1 MIIIRLYRIQVE
13 TPRFIGIHPALKVV
27 PPAKLPETGREDM
40 IDTVTPSWRK
50 TASRLS
56 HMGWD
61 EFQTRVQQEVSKRLD
76 LALYRA
82 GRHPGPVEDLSD
94 CGCSGPA
101 RFFFSQE
108 EIVGRT
114 RLLQTYLPSE
124 VEALVGEADEICQHR
139 FRLLGYENLD
149 YGADI
154 DWHLDAVHGKRA
166 PLKPWFKIQFLDFDE
181 VGDHKITWE
190 LNRHQHLVT
199 LAKAWRLTG
208 QEKYVVE
215 LVKQWYA
222 WQIANPYPIGI
233 NWGSSLEV
241 AFRSLS
247 WIWAGALIAGCP
259 VVPETFKTDLLNALA
274 LNGRYIE
281 KYLST
286 YFSPNTHLLGE
297 AVALFFIGTLCP
309 QIESGERWRSE
320 GWRIV
325 LQEAE
330 RQVRSDGVYFE
341 QSLYYHVY
349 ALDFFLHA
357 RLLAARNGMEIPAS
371 FDQVLG
377 KMLNVL
383 RAVSQTGPPDSFGD
397 DDGGRLFNPRRNRA
411 EHLIDPLAIGAAMFQ
426 REELKASAKLTE
438 ESIWLFG
445 ERGVSFL
452 AKGQSAPLTIAS
464 VSFPAGGIY
473 VMASSGKSEQQMAID
488 AGPQGI
494 GHSGHGH
501 ADALSVRIS
510 LNGGRWLV
518 DPGAFGYMGKERNL
532 FRGTEAHSTLRVD
545 GVDQAVPEGPFAWS
559 SLPTVQV
566 DRWIEGK
573 TFTLFAGNHT
583 GYSRLPDP
591 VLHRRFIV
599 HLHDSFWLVRDVVEG
614 RETHPLE
621 ISWHFAADLE
631 VAQFGQSFIA
641 QSERAV
647 RLALLPMQDSG
658 WNSELKS
665 GLVSPAY
672 GKNEPA
678 AVVVSSARV
687 QLPIEH
693 ATLIAPLLHASD
705 EPGTLRSIS
714 TPEDSA
720 SSGVHAY
727 RYDGLGK
734 SHLLIFAES
743 DHSWSFGP
751 WTSDARFVYCGME
764 DNRITHFILCDGSLA
779 TLKGKS
785 VFANH
790 EKVERLEW
798 TVLDGAIKHFSDAA
812 LKSCDSVF

>member
-1 MIIIRLYRIQVE
+1 
-13 TPRFIGIHPALKVV
+13 
-27 PPAKLPETGREDM
+27 M
-40 IDTVTPSWRK
+40 IDSVTSSWRK
-50 TASRLS
+50 TASRLT

-61 EFQTRVQQEVSKRLD
+61 ELHTRVQQEVSKRLD

-82 GRHPGPVEDLSD
+82 GARNGHVKQAGD
-94 CGCSGPA
+94 CGCSSPPK
-101 RFFFSQE
+101 FFFSKE
-108 EIVGRT
+108 EIADRA
-114 RLLQTYLPSE
+114 RLLKEYLPGE
-124 VEALVGEADEICQHR
+124 VESLIREADEICQHR

-166 PLKPWFKIQFLDFDE
+166 PLKPWFKIQFLNFDE

-190 LNRHQHLVT
+190 LNRHQHLVI

-222 WQIANPYPIGI
+222 WQVANPYPIGI

-247 WIWAGALIAGCP
+247 WIWMRTLIAASP
-259 VVPETFKTDLLNALA
+259 AVPEMFEGDLLNALA

-297 AVALFFIGTLCP
+297 ALALFFIGTLCP
-309 QIESGERWRSE
+309 EIESAERWRTE

-325 LQEAE
+325 VQEAD
-330 RQVRSDGVYFE
+330 RQVRADGVYFE

-371 FDQVLG
+371 FDRVLG
-377 KMLNVL
+377 RMLDVL
-383 RAVSQTGPPDSFGD
+383 RAVSQTGAPDSFGD

-411 EHLIDPLAIGAAMFQ
+411 EHLTDPLAIGAVMFQ
-426 REELKASAKLTE
+426 RGELKPAANLTE

-445 ERGVSFL
+445 ERAVAFL
-452 AKGQSAPLTIAS
+452 KQDDQSSRSKIES

-473 VMASSGKSEQQMAID
+473 VMASSGESEQQMVID

-501 ADALSVRIS
+501 ADALSVRVS
-510 LNGGRWLV
+510 LNGRRWLV
-518 DPGAFGYMGKERNL
+518 DPGAFGYMSEDRNE
-532 FRGTEAHSTLRVD
+532 FRGTGGHSTLQVD
-545 GVDQAVPEGPFAWS
+545 GVDQAIPEGPFAWG

-573 TFTLFAGNHT
+573 TFTFFAGNHT

-591 VLHRRFIV
+591 VLHRRFIF
-599 HLHDSFWLVRDVVEG
+599 HLHDGFWLVRDRVEG
-614 RETHPLE
+614 RETHQLE
-621 ISWHFAADLE
+621 ISWHFAADLKIVRVGQAF
-631 VAQFGQSFIA
+631 VAQEHGL
-641 QSERAV
+641 
-647 RLALLPMQDSG
+647 RLALLPVNTSD
-658 WNSELKS
+658 WKSELTS
-665 GLVSPAY
+665 GFVSPAY
-672 GKNEPA
+672 GKKEPA
-678 AVVVSSARV
+678 PIVVSSTQVRI
-687 QLPIEH
+687 PIEH
-693 ATLIAPLLHASD
+693 STLIVPLLHAFD
-705 EPGTLRSIS
+705 EPGTLLTLT
-714 TPEDSA
+714 TPADA
-720 SSGVHAY
+720 GVHAY

-734 SHLLIFAES
+734 SYLLIFAENN
-743 DHSWSFGP
+743 HSWSFGP
-751 WTSDARFVYCGME
+751 WTSDAGFLCCEIV
-764 DNRITHFILCDGSLA
+764 DNCVTRFILCDG
-779 TLKGKS
+779 GKVALNGNS
-785 VFANH
+785 VFANRQ
-790 EKVERLEW
+790 KIERLEW
-798 TVLDGAIKHFSDAA
+798 AQSKGASKVFCSEDAAIKHFSEEA
-812 LKSCDSVF
+812 LISSASVF

>member
-1 MIIIRLYRIQVE
+1 
-13 TPRFIGIHPALKVV
+13 
-27 PPAKLPETGREDM
+27 M

-50 TASRLS
+50 TASRLT

-61 EFQTRVQQEVSKRLD
+61 EIQTRVQQEVSKRLD

-82 GRHPGPVEDLSD
+82 GRRPGQAEDLPE

-114 RLLQTYLPSE
+114 RLLQEHLPSAAE
-124 VEALVGEADEICQHR
+124 SLIHEADEICQHR

-149 YGADI
+149 YGAEI

-166 PLKPWFKIQFLDFDE
+166 PLKPWFKIQFLNFDE
-181 VGDHKITWE
+181 VGDHKVTWE

-199 LAKAWRLTG
+199 LGKAWRLTG
-208 QEKYVVE
+208 QEKYVTE
-215 LVKQWYA
+215 LIKQWYA
-222 WQIANPYPIGI
+222 WQIANPYPLGI

-247 WIWAGALIAGCP
+247 WIWVGALIAACP
-259 VVPETFKTDLLNALA
+259 IVPENFKTDLLNALA

-309 QIESGERWRSE
+309 QIESVERWRTE

-325 LQEAE
+325 VQEAD

-377 KMLNVL
+377 KMLDVL

-397 DDGGRLFNPRRNRA
+397 DDGGRLFNARRNRA
-411 EHLIDPLAIGAAMFQ
+411 EHLTDSLAIGAMMFQ
-426 REELKASAKLTE
+426 REELKPSAKLTE

-445 ERGVSFL
+445 EKAISFL
-452 AKGQSAPLTIAS
+452 KEDEPSSRPHLKSI
-464 VSFPAGGIY
+464 SFPTGGIY
-473 VMASSGKSEQQMAID
+473 VMASSGKSEQQMVID

-501 ADALSVRIS
+501 ADALSVRVS
-510 LNGGRWLV
+510 LNGRRWLV
-518 DPGAFGYMGKERNL
+518 DPGAFCYMGQERNL
-532 FRGTEAHSTLRVD
+532 FRGTGAHNTMLVD
-545 GVDQAVPEGPFAWS
+545 GVDQAIPEGPFAWS
-559 SLPTVQV
+559 SLPNVQA
-566 DRWIEGK
+566 DRWIEGE

-591 VLHRRFIV
+591 VLHRRFIF
-599 HLHDSFWLVRDVVEG
+599 HLHDGFWLVRDVVEG
-614 RETHPLE
+614 QETHQLE
-621 ISWHFAADLE
+621 VSWHFASDLE
-631 VAQFGQSFIA
+631 VVQVGEAFVAQPQ
-641 QSERAV
+641 QDV
-647 RLALLPMQDSG
+647 RLALLPTRDSG
-658 WNSELKS
+658 WTSEMKS
-665 GLVSPAY
+665 GFASPAY
-672 GKNEPA
+672 GQKGPA
-678 AVVVSSARV
+678 AILVSRTRV
-687 QLPIEH
+687 RLPVEH
-693 ATLIAPLLHASD
+693 ATLIAPLLHASG

-714 TPEDSA
+714 TL

-743 DHSWSFGP
+743 EHSWSFGP
-751 WTSDARFVYCGME
+751 WTSDARFVYCQLG
-764 DNRITHFILCDGSLA
+764 DNCVTHFILCDGSMA
-779 TLKGKS
+779 TLKGQS
-785 VFANH
+785 VFANR

-798 TVLDGAIKHFSDAA
+798 TLHDGASEASCSNDAAIKHFSDTA
-812 LKSCDSVF
+812 LKLCDSVF